1 MRVHGLV
8 GAVEASHSDVAQHA
22 VEAVHRA
29 RVRRQRPRIRL
40 ALVANVAR
48 NVGQV
53 GGAERH
59 RRHFA
64 FHRSKKIAVRMQ
76 EEADPGLAFGRSSSG
91 LSGRHEPPDIAGA
104 LPGGCTSAFCACR
117 AALPPVDVASTEAGF
132 ARGTFA
138 DGRAKTQLPSGT
150 LDTTGTPVGVTGAE
164 FVLQV
169 QYITPVTGTDTN
181 IVGNNKATYYSDVLL
196 LQSFDPK

>member
-1 MRVHGLV
+1 
-8 GAVEASHSDVAQHA
+8 
-22 VEAVHRA
+22 
-29 RVRRQRPRIRL
+29 
-40 ALVANVAR
+40 
-48 NVGQV
+48 
-53 GGAERH
+53 
-59 RRHFA
+59 
-64 FHRSKKIAVRMQ
+64 
-76 EEADPGLAFGRSSSG
+76 
-91 LSGRHEPPDIAGA
+91 
-104 LPGGCTSAFCACR
+104 
-117 AALPPVDVASTEAGF
+117 LPPVDVASTEAGF